1 MDEQSGGTGW
11 ADKVFTSINVLIMI
25 AVCCAIIVAWLWFD
39 TRSQI
44 GNLRIELASRLASSD
59 TYNHESRQ
67 RAAQALE
74 AERAAEVRLG
84 IMERKVADSQNQQ
97 AALEQMY
104 QELARNR
111 DESALAEVEQVL
123 LIANQQL
130 QLAGNVKAALIALQ
144 NVDET
149 LQRMNK
155 PQLGPL
161 RKVINKDIDK
171 LKGMPFA
178 DIVGVS
184 LHLDSVLNR
193 VDTMPLAMEARPH
206 PAPHHAENK
215 GGSTWI
221 ELGREAW
228 NDIKNLIKIQNMG
241 KPDVPLLPPSQAYFL
256 RENLKLRLL
265 SARLSLLAHDQGAFR
280 QDLRMA
286 QDWIRQYFDTASPD
300 AKESLATLHQIY
312 GSEIAIDR
320 IDINDSLN
328 AIHDFRASGEWM
340 VK

>member
-1 MDEQSGGTGW
+1 MDEQAGGKGW
-11 ADKVFTSINVLIMI
+11 TDKVFTSINVLIMI
-25 AVCCAIIVAWLWFD
+25 AVCCAILVAWLWFD
-39 TRSQI
+39 TRSQV
-44 GNLRIELASRLASSD
+44 GNLRLELASRLASSD
-59 TYNHESRQ
+59 TYNRESRQ
-67 RAAQALE
+67 RAAQAQE
-74 AERAAEVRLG
+74 AGRAAEVRLG
-84 IMERKVADSQNQQ
+84 ILERKVTDSQNQQ
-97 AALEQMY
+97 LALEQMY

-144 NVDET
+144 NVDMT
-149 LQRMNK
+149 LQRMNR
-155 PQLGPL
+155 PQLKPL
-161 RKVINKDIDK
+161 RKVINRDIDK

-184 LHLDSVLNR
+184 LHLDNVLNK
-193 VDTMPLAMEARPH
+193 VDGMPLAMEERPH
-206 PAPHHAENK
+206 PMPHKHEESK
-215 GGSTWI
+215 ESTWL

-228 NDIKNLIKIQNMG
+228 EDIRNLIKIQNLG
-241 KPDVPLLPPSQAYFL
+241 KPEVPLLLPSQAYFL
-256 RENLKLRLL
+256 KENLKLRLL
-265 SARLSLLAHDQGAFR
+265 SARLSLLAHDQAAFR
-280 QDLRMA
+280 QDLKMA

-320 IDINDSLN
+320 MDVNDSLN
-328 AIHDFRASGEWM
+328 AIHDYRASGEWA